1 MLEKASRATKKFLKN
16 LLTSK
21 FGYDIIRLSK
31 GRKTPQT
38 RKDKTMKE
46 YLFAI
51 IILCWLFCGFM
62 GIMYCKDDKTN
73 WWMIVFSGMVV
84 PIAFIA
90 EFCGLL

>member
-1 MLEKASRATKKFLKN
+1 
-16 LLTSK
+16 
-21 FGYDIIRLSK
+21 
-31 GRKTPQT
+31 
-38 RKDKTMKE
+38 MKE

-51 IILCWLFCGFM
+51 IILCWVFCGFM

-73 WWMIVFSGMVV
+73 WWMIVFSGMIV